1 MRRQQPAL
9 LVQASVDADRKGI
22 LCCLVLLDPC
32 MSTKGTGALSVLRR
46 SSGDMESSLGCVQE
60 SRQHVRGILEAVA
73 GCAKYPDTSSA
84 AALDPSDRSTQG
96 SRAPRLTPV

>member
-1 MRRQQPAL
+1 
-9 LVQASVDADRKGI
+9 
-22 LCCLVLLDPC
+22 
-32 MSTKGTGALSVLRR
+32 MSSKGTGALSVLRR

-84 AALDPSDRSTQG
+84 AALDPSDRSAQG
-96 SRAPRLTPV
+96 SRAPWLTPPNEVLGRRAQVGLFQLSATCD

>member
-1 MRRQQPAL
+1 M
-9 LVQASVDADRKGI
+9 
-22 LCCLVLLDPC
+22 
-32 MSTKGTGALSVLRR
+32 
-46 SSGDMESSLGCVQE
+46 QE

-96 SRAPRLTPV
+96 SRPSAHSV